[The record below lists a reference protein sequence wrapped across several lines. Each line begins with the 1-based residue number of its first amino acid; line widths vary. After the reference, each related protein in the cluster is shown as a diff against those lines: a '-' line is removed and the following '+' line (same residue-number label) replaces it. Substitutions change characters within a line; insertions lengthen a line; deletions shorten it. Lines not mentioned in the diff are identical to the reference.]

1 MGNAVSNIN
10 PQPLYKVGFSPIA
23 PGEYT
28 KNKVVLWKLT
38 EMMDLFTS
46 ANDPRL
52 QDGDGDQITRLLR
65 VMAALR
71 NPDGGCPWD
80 LEQSSASI
88 AQYAIEEAYELVD
101 AIEHGLP
108 DDVRDELGDVLLQV
122 VFHSQMSREAGGF
135 DIQDVARS
143 ICEKMLRRHP
153 HVFDVPSSKT
163 AAGVRM
169 TWEEIKAQ
177 ERADKASRLTA
188 AGVSSSSPKS
198 VLDDVPTTLPALR
211 RSDKL
216 QARAA
221 KVGFDHPTME
231 QIYAKHLEELEEVKD
246 AAANGSAEE
255 LELEVGDLLFTAAAI
270 ARRLGVAPEEAF
282 RKANDKFER
291 RFRAVEAMVGGDVAG
306 TPLETLDAAWNTV
319 KAQEKKAS

>member
-1 MGNAVSNIN
+1 
-10 PQPLYKVGFSPIA
+10 
-23 PGEYT
+23 
-28 KNKVVLWKLT
+28 
-38 EMMDLFTS
+38 MMDLFVS
-46 ANDPRL
+46 AADPRL
-52 QDGDGDQITRLLR
+52 QDGEGDQIRRLLL

-71 NPDGGCPWD
+71 NPTGGCPWD
-80 LEQSSASI
+80 LEQTSGSI

-101 AIEHGLP
+101 AIENGCAE
-108 DDVRDELGDVLLQV
+108 DVRDELGDLLLQV

-153 HVFDVPSSKT
+153 HVFDVPSTKT
-163 AAGVRM
+163 MDGVRL

-177 ERADKASRLTA
+177 ERADKAARLAA
-188 AGVSSSSPKS
+188 AGVETASTKS

-231 QIYAKHLEELEEVKD
+231 QIYAKHLEELAEVQD
-246 AAANGSAEE
+246 AAANGTIDE

-282 RKANDKFER
+282 KKANDKFER
-291 RFRAVEAMVGGDVAG
+291 RFRAVEAMVDGDVANA
-306 TPLETLDAAWNTV
+306 PLEVLDAAWNAI
-319 KAQEKKAS
+319 KAQEKKARTS